1 MILNYEYSDTS
12 LIGVYVYANK
22 NGSLNNE
29 EKTLR
34 LGLLVIYVLKHI
46 AVTTLAWKCNSRYH
60 EAGLFE
66 LSYADVLHCL
76 PSSAV

>member
-46 AVTTLAWKCNSRYH
+46 AVTTLA
-60 EAGLFE
+60 
-66 LSYADVLHCL
+66 
-76 PSSAV
+76 